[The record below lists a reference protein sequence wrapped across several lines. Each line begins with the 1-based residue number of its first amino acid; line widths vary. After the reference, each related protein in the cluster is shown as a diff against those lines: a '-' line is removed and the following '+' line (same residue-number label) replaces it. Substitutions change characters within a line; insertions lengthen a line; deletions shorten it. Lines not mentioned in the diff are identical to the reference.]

1 MVARKTSAAAATIKK
16 AAGARAIPLIPFS
29 YEEVSELTIGTASN
43 ELQQRFV
50 IWKAS
55 EYQTIKQIE
64 DAIQNNNSAKLSKQ
78 LRVLREQYFDW
89 LVSIES
95 DKFRALESVGVQV
108 GLAKSSSGSSESNR
122 DENLDDFSEET
133 SQEDQQEQEQQQ
145 VERVAEIYQ

>member
-1 MVARKTSAAAATIKK
+1 MVARRSAAATTKK
-16 AAGARAIPLIPFS
+16 AAAARAIPLIPFS

-43 ELQQRFV
+43 ELQQRFI

-64 DAIQNNNSAKLSKQ
+64 GVILNNNSAKLSKQ
-78 LRVLREQYFDW
+78 LKALREQYFDW

-108 GLAKSSSGSSESNR
+108 GLAKSSSSESNR
-122 DENLDDFSEET
+122 DENLDDYSEET
-133 SQEDQQEQEQQQ
+133 SQEEEDQQEQQQQQQ